1 MKVFDVHEHYGF
13 VSYKGTIIGDSSKGD
28 DGDIFEDYLIQ
39 KCKKLDMMVAV
50 NGLGI
55 DGKNKIFYDAND
67 RVEKFFK
74 KYPQYIIGMAYVD
87 LDDDKPSVIEKF
99 HQKGFKGFKF
109 IRPKKR
115 YDDSGYMEFY
125 KRCEYYN
132 MVALFHTGIV
142 GATEFWCPK
151 PGAYS
156 DNMNPITLEAIG
168 FECPKLQVIGAHLG
182 TAYYMVACFV
192 ALASTYRTSNVYFDI
207 SGGDFLG
214 PIYEGRYI
222 GKNIPVSQVLF
233 GLDEPPIRYEEMIER
248 LNNHFDD
255 LGLSQD
261 DKDKIFYKNACRIFG
276 ITCD

>member
-1 MKVFDVHEHYGF
+1 MKIFDVHQHYGF
-13 VSYKGTIIGDSSKGD
+13 VSYKGTIID
-28 DGDIFEDYLIQ
+28 DNRKNDGEIFEEYLIK

-55 DGKNKIFYDAND
+55 DGKNKVFYDAND

-74 KYPQYIIGMAYVD
+74 KYPEYIVGMAYID
-87 LDDDKPSVIEKF
+87 LDDNKPSIIDKF
-99 HQKGFKGFKF
+99 YQKGFKGCKF
-109 IRPKKR
+109 MRPKKR
-115 YDDSGYMEFY
+115 YDDPIYMEFY

-142 GATEFWCPK
+142 GAIEFWCPK

-168 FECPKLQVIGAHLG
+168 FECPKLNIIGAHLG

-192 ALASTYRTSNVYFDI
+192 ALASTYRTGNIYFDI

-233 GLDEPPIRYEEMIER
+233 GLDEPPIRYEEMISR
-248 LNNHFDD
+248 LNKHFDEI
-255 LGLSQD
+255 GLSQD
-261 DKDKIFYKNACRIFG
+261 DKESIFYKNACRIFG
-276 ITCD
+276 IKCE

>member
-1 MKVFDVHEHYGF
+1 MKIIDVHQHYGF
-13 VSYKGTIIGDSSKGD
+13 VSYKGTLIEERDTD
-28 DGDIFEDYLIQ
+28 DGTIFEDYTIR
-39 KCKKLDMMVAV
+39 KCKKLDMRVAV
-50 NGLGI
+50 NGLGL
-55 DGKNKIFYDAND
+55 DGNRKILYDAND
-67 RVEKFFK
+67 RVERFFK
-74 KYPQYIIGMAYVD
+74 EYPQYIIGMAYID
-87 LDDDKPSVIEKF
+87 LDDNVPNDIDKFFKR
-99 HQKGFKGFKF
+99 GFKGFKF

-115 YDDSGYMEFY
+115 YDNPDYMEFY
-125 KRCEYYN
+125 KRCEYYGL
-132 MVALFHTGIV
+132 VALFHTGIV

-168 FECPKLQVIGAHLG
+168 FECPNLQVIGAHLG

-192 ALASTYRTSNVYFDI
+192 AMASTYRTSNVYFDI

-222 GKNIPVSQVLF
+222 KKNIPVSQVLF

-255 LGLSQD
+255 LGLNQEE
-261 DKDKIFYKNACRIFG
+261 KDMIFYKNACRIFKLK
-276 ITCD
+276 CD